1 MSAFNNFMELQLAAI
16 LGEDPEALVAIDK
29 IAAELGPH
37 ATDAQREV
45 VWKRTLKEKN
55 TKPHLLFGGGASL
68 LAKRPFLKQ
77 LELPLKQP
85 ASPVVADLAAIEENF
100 KALALERERTLED
113 ALADGEV
120 RDVKKPDKKE
130 AEDVVME
137 QSTPTHVQS
146 LAASSS
152 GLGSVSSV
160 GFPPLGSVSSVGF
173 PPLVATLMAEEPK
186 EEPKKDAPRV
196 LGDLSPAERA
206 IADPDVAA
214 ILDDPEVLEI
224 FTLMRQEV
232 PESDIAEFTVLAP
245 YLSKPREVLYTFGDI
260 DTQNAITAEHPI
272 YKEDAYPPAN
282 PLEDRNLFAAPIE
295 TLPKVLRRINMLK
308 FTVEGSVSL
317 PYVFA
322 AFAKAVGLLQSDHI
336 NVYKRSETEFYI
348 LWFKSDQRT
357 VKFPTDFKF
366 TGRHTLCTSGGNTK
380 NFHSKFVSVLKS
392 LACMPRL
399 VCLTVGELSKFS
411 PTNVLAVCR
420 DMSRTELLVT
430 RLLAQMTSETERNSF
445 QRALVVG
452 WGTLQE
458 LISPKATRLSQILFY
473 ATDERVHKITEYPEW
488 EVNGY
493 DSFGLK
499 GEYYDI
505 RTEQM
510 VECTLKQ
517 VMTDAA
523 HPAHYGRRAV
533 VIMGKTRDGKTELM
547 KTLARRMAAS
557 HQRDL
562 DISQRRFIV
571 VRGTEQLRCEELRD
585 HLVAH
590 VPIIFD
596 DLLPG
601 KAMHSQAEPT
611 SFLKNLMEPIV
622 GEIYCRYSNVTLPT
636 GPRIFTTNEADVKN
650 WLRLRDNVPLE
661 QAHLDAVL
669 ARSVFFRTTRRIYSD
684 VMETSELKES
694 LGVEQMLATTELAK
708 LKEFGF

>member
-1 MSAFNNFMELQLAAI
+1 MAAYGTFMELQLAAI
-16 LGEDPEALVAIDK
+16 LDDPEALAAIDK

-37 ATDAQREV
+37 GTDAQREV
-45 VWKRTLKEKN
+45 VWQRTLKEKN

-85 ASPVVADLAAIEENF
+85 GLPVVADLAAIEENF

-113 ALADGEV
+113 AIAFGEV
-120 RDVKKPDKKE
+120 REVKKPDKKE

-137 QSTPTHVQS
+137 QSTPTPVQS

-152 GLGSVSSV
+152 DLGSVSSV

-173 PPLVATLMAEEPK
+173 PPLVAEEPK

-206 IADPDVAA
+206 IADPDVVAA
-214 ILDDPEVLEI
+214 ILGDPEVLEI
-224 FTLMRQEV
+224 FHLMRQEA

-295 TLPKVLRRINMLK
+295 TLPKVLKRVNVLK
-308 FTVEGSVSL
+308 FTVEGNVSL

-322 AFAKAVGLLQSDHI
+322 AFAKAVGLLQSDHL
-336 NVYKRSETEFYI
+336 NVYKRSETDFYI
-348 LWFKSDQRT
+348 LWFNDQRT
-357 VKFPTDFKF
+357 VKFPPDFKF
-366 TGRHTLCTSGGNTK
+366 TGRHTLCTSSGGNNN
-380 NFHSKFVSVLKS
+380 NFHPKLVSVLKS

-488 EVNGY
+488 EVDGY

-510 VECTLKQ
+510 VECTIKQ

>member
-1 MSAFNNFMELQLAAI
+1 MAAYGNFMELQLAAI
-16 LGEDPEALVAIDK
+16 LDDAEALVAIDK

-45 VWKRTLKEKN
+45 VWQRMLKEKD
-55 TKPHLLFGGGASL
+55 TKPHILFGGGASL
-68 LAKRPFLKQ
+68 LAKGPFLKQ

-120 RDVKKPDKKE
+120 REVKKPDKKE
-130 AEDVVME
+130 AEDVVNF
-137 QSTPTHVQS
+137 PGV
-146 LAASSS
+146 
-152 GLGSVSSV
+152 GFPPLGSVSSV

-224 FTLMRQEV
+224 FHLMRQEA

-317 PYVFA
+317 PYVSLPYVFA

-357 VKFPTDFKF
+357 VKFPPDFKF

-420 DMSRTELLVT
+420 DMSRTELLVA
-430 RLLAQMTSETERNSF
+430 RLLAQMTSERTDF

-452 WGTLQE
+452 WGTHQE

-473 ATDERVHKITEYPEW
+473 ATDERVHKITEYPGW

-505 RTEQM
+505 RTQKM
-510 VECTLKQ
+510 VQCTLKQ

-661 QAHLDAVL
+661 QAHLDSVL
-669 ARSVFFRTTRRIYSD
+669 ARSVFFRTTRRIYTD

>member
-1 MSAFNNFMELQLAAI
+1 M
-16 LGEDPEALVAIDK
+16 
-29 IAAELGPH
+29 
-37 ATDAQREV
+37 
-45 VWKRTLKEKN
+45 LKEKD
-55 TKPHLLFGGGASL
+55 TKPHILFGGGASL
-68 LAKRPFLKQ
+68 LAKGPFLKQ

-120 RDVKKPDKKE
+120 REVKKPDKKE

-186 EEPKKDAPRV
+186 EEPKKEAPRV

-206 IADPDVAA
+206 IADPEVAA
-214 ILDDPEVLEI
+214 IMDDPEVLEI
-224 FTLMRQEV
+224 FHLMRQEA
-232 PESDIAEFTVLAP
+232 PECDTAAFTVLAP

-420 DMSRTELLVT
+420 DMSRTELLVA
-430 RLLAQMTSETERNSF
+430 RLLAQMTSERTDF

-585 HLVAH
+585 HLVAQ

-669 ARSVFFRTTRRIYSD
+669 ARSVFFRTTRRIYTD

>member
-1 MSAFNNFMELQLAAI
+1 MAAYGTFMELQLAAI
-16 LGEDPEALVAIDK
+16 LDDVEALVAIDK

-37 ATDAQREV
+37 GTDAQREV
-45 VWKRTLKEKN
+45 VWQRMLKENAEEAEKEKKEEPEEQPEEPTARRPRLN
-55 TKPHLLFGGGASL
+55 TEDVEEVHHDDEGRPQLRMANDEPPNGLLEGGVLVCDPANADKKP
-68 LAKRPFLKQ
+68 
-77 LELPLKQP
+77 
-85 ASPVVADLAAIEENF
+85 EN
-100 KALALERERTLED
+100 
-113 ALADGEV
+113 
-120 RDVKKPDKKE
+120 KKPDEKS
-130 AEDVVME
+130 EDA
-137 QSTPTHVQS
+137 PVQS

-152 GLGSVSSV
+152 DLGSVSSV

-224 FTLMRQEV
+224 FHLVRQEA
-232 PESDIAEFTVLAP
+232 PESDIAAFTVLAP

-295 TLPKVLRRINMLK
+295 NLPKVLRRVNMLK

-430 RLLAQMTSETERNSF
+430 RLLAQM
-445 QRALVVG
+445 ALVVG
-452 WGTLQE
+452 LGTLQE

-585 HLVAH
+585 HLVEH

>member
-1 MSAFNNFMELQLAAI
+1 
-16 LGEDPEALVAIDK
+16 
-29 IAAELGPH
+29 
-37 ATDAQREV
+37 
-45 VWKRTLKEKN
+45 
-55 TKPHLLFGGGASL
+55 
-68 LAKRPFLKQ
+68 
-77 LELPLKQP
+77 
-85 ASPVVADLAAIEENF
+85 
-100 KALALERERTLED
+100 
-113 ALADGEV
+113 
-120 RDVKKPDKKE
+120 
-130 AEDVVME
+130 
-137 QSTPTHVQS
+137 
-146 LAASSS
+146 
-152 GLGSVSSV
+152 
-160 GFPPLGSVSSVGF
+160 
-173 PPLVATLMAEEPK
+173 
-186 EEPKKDAPRV
+186 
-196 LGDLSPAERA
+196 
-206 IADPDVAA
+206 
-214 ILDDPEVLEI
+214 
-224 FTLMRQEV
+224 MRQEA
-232 PESDIAEFTVLAP
+232 PECDTAAFTELAP

-295 TLPKVLRRINMLK
+295 NLPKVLRRINMLK
-308 FTVEGSVSL
+308 FTVEGNASL

-420 DMSRTELLVT
+420 DMSRTELLVA
-430 RLLAQMTSETERNSF
+430 RLLAQMTSERTDF

-510 VECTLKQ
+510 VECTLRE

-585 HLVAH
+585 HLVAQ

-669 ARSVFFRTTRRIYSD
+669 ARSVFFRTTRRIYTD

>member
-1 MSAFNNFMELQLAAI
+1 MPAYGNFMELQLAAI
-16 LGEDPEALVAIDK
+16 MDDPEALVAIDK
-29 IAAELGPH
+29 VAAELGAN

-45 VWKRTLKEKN
+45 VWQRMLKEKAEEAEKEKKEEQPEEPTARRPRLN
-55 TKPHLLFGGGASL
+55 TEDVEEVHHDDEGRPQLRMANDEPPNGLLEGGVLVCDPAKADKKP
-68 LAKRPFLKQ
+68 
-77 LELPLKQP
+77 
-85 ASPVVADLAAIEENF
+85 
-100 KALALERERTLED
+100 ED
-113 ALADGEV
+113 
-120 RDVKKPDKKE
+120 KKPDEKS
-130 AEDVVME
+130 EDA
-137 QSTPTHVQS
+137 PVQS

-152 GLGSVSSV
+152 DLGSVSSV

-186 EEPKKDAPRV
+186 EEPKKEAPRV

-214 ILDDPEVLEI
+214 IMDDPEVLEI
-224 FTLMRQEV
+224 FHLMRQEA
-232 PESDIAEFTVLAP
+232 PESDIAAFTVLAP

-295 TLPKVLRRINMLK
+295 TLPKVLRRVNMLK
-308 FTVEGSVSL
+308 FTMEGNVSL

-357 VKFPTDFKF
+357 VKFPPDFKF

-420 DMSRTELLVT
+420 DMSRTELLVA
-430 RLLAQMTSETERNSF
+430 RLLAQMTSERTDF

-473 ATDERVHKITEYPEW
+473 ATDERVHKIAEYPEW
-488 EVNGY
+488 EVKGY

-669 ARSVFFRTTRRIYSD
+669 ARSVFFRTTRRIYTD

>member
-1 MSAFNNFMELQLAAI
+1 
-16 LGEDPEALVAIDK
+16 
-29 IAAELGPH
+29 
-37 ATDAQREV
+37 
-45 VWKRTLKEKN
+45 
-55 TKPHLLFGGGASL
+55 
-68 LAKRPFLKQ
+68 
-77 LELPLKQP
+77 
-85 ASPVVADLAAIEENF
+85 
-100 KALALERERTLED
+100 
-113 ALADGEV
+113 
-120 RDVKKPDKKE
+120 
-130 AEDVVME
+130 
-137 QSTPTHVQS
+137 
-146 LAASSS
+146 
-152 GLGSVSSV
+152 
-160 GFPPLGSVSSVGF
+160 
-173 PPLVATLMAEEPK
+173 
-186 EEPKKDAPRV
+186 
-196 LGDLSPAERA
+196 
-206 IADPDVAA
+206 
-214 ILDDPEVLEI
+214 
-224 FTLMRQEV
+224 
-232 PESDIAEFTVLAP
+232 
-245 YLSKPREVLYTFGDI
+245 
-260 DTQNAITAEHPI
+260 
-272 YKEDAYPPAN
+272 
-282 PLEDRNLFAAPIE
+282 
-295 TLPKVLRRINMLK
+295 MLK
-308 FTVEGSVSL
+308 FTVEGNVPL
-317 PYVFA
+317 PYVFTT
-322 AFAKAVGLLQSDHI
+322 FAKAVGLLQSDHI

-357 VKFPTDFKF
+357 VKFPPDFKF

-420 DMSRTELLVT
+420 DMSRTELLVA
-430 RLLAQMTSETERNSF
+430 RLLAQMTSERTDF

-669 ARSVFFRTTRRIYSD
+669 ARSVFFRTTRRIYTD